1 MSKKFVLNSVSLMFA
16 LSGVLLF
23 STVSVNADAG
33 ATAKQAGVVSA
44 QKVKPAFNSSKVA
57 ETKNVKERSSQSV
70 TNSKDN
76 QQGTT
81 YTYTLRKTPS
91 KSTVANK
98 CTLQNKKVRIAK
110 TNSKKK
116 NATYFKG
123 HAKKAKSLN
132 TKKGLKNTAKKTA
145 TKRVSKKTTN
155 TSGSQTPVNTN
166 TGDTTTNNK
175 TTTTNTAPTTST
187 NNANT
192 GSSSTPSTSTG
203 TTDSNQTGSN
213 NTTSFNPQSTKIS
226 TGSNAVN
233 GQQTQQSQQATQE
246 AKDAQLDK
254 EAQSANTRL
263 QPWYTGTAAAANVGE
278 LAYYV
283 TGSVSN
289 VVGQGTAIVGAV
301 TNVISTIRN
310 LF

>member
-1 MSKKFVLNSVSLMFA
+1 MLRKSVLKVTGA
-16 LSGVLLF
+16 LFILGGALLF
-23 STVSVNADAG
+23 STGNVKADTTGVN
-33 ATAKQAGVVSA
+33 TSNTVKT
-44 QKVKPAFNSSKVA
+44 QKVERISSAKPSELHTNTDSQQSTTIDVSK
-57 ETKNVKERSSQSV
+57 EGGQTQK
-70 TNSKDN
+70 
-76 QQGTT
+76 
-81 YTYTLRKTPS
+81 YTYNLQKVPS
-91 KSTVANK
+91 KAKLT
-98 CTLQNKKVRIAK
+98 KKITFK
-110 TNSKKK
+110 SKKGYVVKAANSRNYAK
-116 NATYFKG
+116 NRQSLKLKKISK
-123 HAKKAKSLN
+123 KKAKSQSGKN
-132 TKKGLKNTAKKTA
+132 VNKKGTVTKPASASVNQSPVSSSVGQTTA
-145 TKRVSKKTTN
+145 
-155 TSGSQTPVNTN
+155 
-166 TGDTTTNNK
+166 DNN
-175 TTTTNTAPTTST
+175 TTTTNTAPATST
-187 NNANT
+187 NDANT

-203 TTDSNQTGSN
+203 TTDSNQTSSN

>member
-1 MSKKFVLNSVSLMFA
+1 MSKKFVLNSVGLTFA

-23 STVSVNADAG
+23 STVSVSADAG
-33 ATAKQAGVVSA
+33 ATAKQTGVVSV
-44 QKVKPAFNSSKVA
+44 QKVQPASNSSKVA
-57 ETKNVKERSSQSV
+57 ETKNAKEQSSQSV
-70 TNSKDN
+70 TTSKDN

-81 YTYTLRKTPS
+81 YTYALRKTPS
-91 KSTVANK
+91 KSTVANQYA
-98 CTLQNKKVRIAK
+98 LQNKKVRIAK
-110 TNSKKK
+110 ANSKKK
-116 NATYFKG
+116 NAAYFKG

-132 TKKGLKNTAKKTA
+132 RKKSLKNTAKK
-145 TKRVSKKTTN
+145 VSKKSTN
-155 TSGSQTPVNTN
+155 TNGSQTPVNTN

-175 TTTTNTAPTTST
+175 TTTTNTVPATST

-192 GSSSTPSTSTG
+192 GNSSTPSTSTG
-203 TTDSNQTGSN
+203 TTDSNQTSSN
-213 NTTSFNPQSTKIS
+213 NTTSFTPQSTKIS